1 MYMHS
6 LTHQLFI
13 FIIICACMAV
23 MTLDTSAVKKE
34 ASNGSGCI
42 MITPA
47 IFIMLQ
53 MLLSQSNNERGW
65 FKADIRK
72 HHLEKCGTDTLLSE

>member
-13 FIIICACMAV
+13 IIIICACMAV

-34 ASNGSGCI
+34 ASDGSGCI

-53 MLLSQSNNERGW
+53 ILLRAIMREAGSKQTLGNITWKNVVQ
-65 FKADIRK
+65 IR
-72 HHLEKCGTDTLLSE
+72 C

>member
-1 MYMHS
+1 
-6 LTHQLFI
+6 
-13 FIIICACMAV
+13 

-53 MLLSQSNNERGW
+53 ILLRAIMREAGSKQTLGNITWKNVVQ
-65 FKADIRK
+65 IR
-72 HHLEKCGTDTLLSE
+72 C